1 MQKRSDAREPLLNSI
16 SRISSSLGTVLS
28 VISDSDVSQYLPA
41 SSNKPSGGIT
51 DPAVDIMKKNKKSSV
66 VKALKHYPSTCAL
79 LQIPIDQRLYE
90 VVIDNTDPGLEW
102 MAMMNDRN
110 ACVSKVDWSK
120 SPLNVKVGMRLVK
133 IDNLIVQD
141 QPFEKI
147 MCCYN
152 SAIKATSEPATLVF
166 ADGAKNLNVSADVA
180 SALVWKKT
188 MEMENY
194 NSNLRNRAVLFVD
207 GLHFQCFMLIVIG
220 TDFSM
225 ICIDHSHWNSFPL
238 LWIQVVYWVI
248 LSIYALEILARIY
261 GYSISVYFHKCY
273 CVFDF
278 LVVLACFVLAFL
290 RHTRSTHDVKI

>member
-225 ICIDHSHWNSFPL
+225 ICIDHSH
-238 LWIQVVYWVI
+238 
-248 LSIYALEILARIY
+248 
-261 GYSISVYFHKCY
+261 
-273 CVFDF
+273 
-278 LVVLACFVLAFL
+278 
-290 RHTRSTHDVKI
+290 